1 MTSLLWSFAAWC
13 ALALAIERHHERVF
27 PRPGGAVSRPAW
39 CGIGLAGALAALAA
53 PVLSQGWPRGVL
65 SWVGSMVAGGCA
77 AAALLAW
84 LPQRCVTAAAAALFL
99 GAVLA

>member
-13 ALALAIERHHERVF
+13 ALALAIERHHERAF
-27 PRPGGAVSRPAW
+27 PRADGAASRRDW
-39 CGIGLAGALAALAA
+39 CAIGLAAMLAALAA
-53 PVLSQGWPRGVL
+53 PVVSQGWPLGVL

-84 LPQRCVTAAAAALFL
+84 RPQRCMYAAAAALSI